1 MGMTS
6 SSRVFA
12 RNAGKYVNLKWKI
25 VIEGI
30 TFQINGVGRLNSVLL
45 LVDVVVLT
53 RDADIV
59 DGVGVLS
66 VLSMVSMES
75 NELLYI
81 HSFIL

>member
-1 MGMTS
+1 M
-6 SSRVFA
+6 V
-12 RNAGKYVNLKWKI
+12 
-25 VIEGI
+25 
-30 TFQINGVGRLNSVLL
+30 SVDSMLL

-66 VLSMVSMES
+66 MVSMES

-81 HSFIL
+81 HSFFL

>member
-1 MGMTS
+1 M
-6 SSRVFA
+6 V
-12 RNAGKYVNLKWKI
+12 
-25 VIEGI
+25 
-30 TFQINGVGRLNSVLL
+30 SVDSMLL

-75 NELLYI
+75 NESLYI

>member
-1 MGMTS
+1 M
-6 SSRVFA
+6 
-12 RNAGKYVNLKWKI
+12 
-25 VIEGI
+25 EGI
-30 TFQINGVGRLNSVLL
+30 TFKSMVSVDSMLL

-81 HSFIL
+81 HSFFL

>member
-1 MGMTS
+1 M
-6 SSRVFA
+6 V
-12 RNAGKYVNLKWKI
+12 
-25 VIEGI
+25 
-30 TFQINGVGRLNSVLL
+30 SVDSMLL

-81 HSFIL
+81 HSFFL

>member
-1 MGMTS
+1 M
-6 SSRVFA
+6 
-12 RNAGKYVNLKWKI
+12 
-25 VIEGI
+25 EGI
-30 TFQINGVGRLNSVLL
+30 TFKSMVSVDSMLL